1 MPGERGKDRQL
12 TLRGFH
18 EPVSRLRR
26 ARRVNK
32 SLTGDE
38 KSVVLEQV
46 WSDGLGI
53 ALRRLAQ
60 DYANNN
66 HSFSFRVSDSRT
78 GTYASSPEVGD
89 TVFDSQAM
97 FQEEVKKA
105 QARRLPAITV
115 VRRLIQERPRLALE
129 LNDDFGWTRDVVS
142 QAIELTGAVYR
153 LQPSTIESYQR
164 LSNVRARRLDA
175 RLR

>member
-1 MPGERGKDRQL
+1 MARERGENRQL

-18 EPVSRLRR
+18 EPVSMLRR
-26 ARRVNK
+26 ARRINK

-38 KSVVLEQV
+38 KSVVLEDI
-46 WSDGLGI
+46 WSDGLGV

-60 DYANNN
+60 DWADNN
-66 HSFSFRVSDSRT
+66 HAFAFRVSDPRT
-78 GTYASSPEVGD
+78 KSYASSPEVAD
-89 TVFDSQAM
+89 TVFDTQAM

-105 QARRLPAITV
+105 HARRLPAITV

-142 QAIELTGAVYR
+142 QAIELTGVVYG
-153 LQPSTIESYQR
+153 LQPSTIKDYQR
-164 LSNVRARRLDA
+164 LVNMRTRRVDS
-175 RLR
+175 RQR